1 MSLNLFE
8 KFLDLVSGPLSLSLS
23 LSLSHTSFL
32 FILRFSVFP
41 IRESSVEWH
50 FLHSVAA
57 QIGTLKKSEIGDQ

>member
-8 KFLDLVSGPLSLSLS
+8 KFLDLVSGPLSLS